1 MNENG
6 SGIPYG
12 RNFNEGMRNRKY
24 FGSSEICYFDRRDAG
39 LGGMKDENQ
48 KITLRGELRLQPD
61 WIGIGV
67 PSGAAWHVWPFLCWR
82 R

>member
-6 SGIPYG
+6 SGILYG

-24 FGSSEICYFDRRDAG
+24 FGSSEICYFDRWDVG

-48 KITLRGELRLQPD
+48 KIMLCGEL
-61 WIGIGV
+61 
-67 PSGAAWHVWPFLCWR
+67 
-82 R
+82 